1 MKGSILLIA
10 FLLCLGSRANCTN
23 YYFSSS
29 RGNDNWSG
37 RLQEPNASRTDGPKN
52 SLQALSNLL
61 NQTVGAG
68 DSVWMARSDAWT
80 TAQGIELRSANGS
93 SNQYLFLGAYGNG
106 SLPLI
111 YLEGQGNVLTCRGS
125 DTDPSSFLHISQIA
139 LSTRLTANRPTGLW
153 VGESWYPNKPHHILL
168 DGLQISDCNSGM
180 ILYDQDITVQNCLFI
195 NNGNGNAGHGI
206 FCSAKNVIIRNN
218 VLDNNGSGSV
228 FVHSMYI
235 SQSENVLIEGNEIK
249 NADDGLKL
257 RTTNN
262 LIVRNNIIHDTRIH
276 TIHLGGDE
284 GGGMRNVIIEGNIL
298 YNAPQGLRI
307 ASESGNQ
314 RLLTENVMVR
324 NNLFPAMVQ
333 ISSNGPVKDIYF
345 FNNLFH
351 STNNQPTL
359 LICQAIQPI
368 NVQIRNNIFYKI
380 TPQAGHSLITFQASS
395 GLSGVMLDHNLYH
408 FPVQSQN
415 LITVGNQNFSSL
427 STFRNHYPAHERN
440 GQNGNP
446 NFVNPPLDF
455 HLSAASSL
463 AIDRGVDLTGVV
475 EWDLDG
481 RIRPQDGDGKGGAA
495 FDIGPYEFCCFTSI
509 VEEQKSTEF
518 IRLTPNPVRDRLII
532 NHRSVHISR
541 ISICTVEG
549 REIKSFVAGQETT
562 ELDVNE
568 LLPGLYFLN
577 VMSVDQRSHSIPFV
591 KW

>member
-1 MKGSILLIA
+1 MKESILLIT
-10 FLLCLGSRANCTN
+10 FLLCLGSRVNCTN

-52 SLQALSNLL
+52 SLQALINLL

-68 DSVWMARSDAWT
+68 DSVWMARSDTWT
-80 TAQGIELRSANGS
+80 SAQGIELRSANGS
-93 SNQYLFLGAYGNG
+93 PSQYLFLGAYGKG
-106 SLPLI
+106 ALPVI
-111 YLEGQGNVLTCRGS
+111 YFDGPGNVLTCRGS
-125 DTDPSSFLHISQIA
+125 DTDPSSFLHIRQIT
-139 LSTRLTANRPTGLW
+139 LSTRSTTNRPTGLW

-368 NVQIRNNIFYKI
+368 NVQVRNNIFYKI
-380 TPQAGHSLITFQASS
+380 TPQTGHSLITFQASS

-415 LITVGNQNFSSL
+415 LITVGNQNFNSL
-427 STFRNHYPAHERN
+427 STFRNQYPMQERN
-440 GQNGNP
+440 GQNGDP
-446 NFVNPPLDF
+446 NFVNPPFDF
-455 HLSAASSL
+455 HLSAASLL
-463 AIDRGVDLTGVV
+463 AIDRGVDLTGIV
-475 EWDLDG
+475 ELDLDG
-481 RIRPQDGDGKGGAA
+481 RIRPQDGDGVGGAA

-509 VEEQKSTEF
+509 VEEQNGPGF
-518 IRLTPNPVRDRLII
+518 IRITPNPVRDRLII
-532 NHRSVHISR
+532 NHRGVHLNR
-541 ISICTVEG
+541 ISIWSVVG
-549 REIKSFVAGQETT
+549 IEIKSFVAEQEIT
-562 ELDVNE
+562 ELDLNE
-568 LLPGLYFLN
+568 LLPGYYFMN
-577 VMSVDQRSHSIPFV
+577 AWSIDQRLHSIPFV